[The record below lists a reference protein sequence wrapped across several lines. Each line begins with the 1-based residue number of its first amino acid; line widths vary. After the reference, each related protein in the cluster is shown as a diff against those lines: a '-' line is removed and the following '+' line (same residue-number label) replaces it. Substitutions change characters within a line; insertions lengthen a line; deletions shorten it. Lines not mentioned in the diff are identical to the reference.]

1 MKIFEIEQA
10 QAPATTTPGPGA
22 TAPQGQQPAGAAPSD
37 PAPTMP
43 AGQAPTDPAKAEA
56 DRKKTINQQ
65 RTAIQGQIKS
75 LDDQKKAL
83 HKFPSILTPVETVIF
98 TANR

>member
-10 QAPATTTPGPGA
+10 QAPTATPGPGA
-22 TAPQGQQPAGAAPSD
+22 TAPTGQAQTVTGQPQAGQTAPN
-37 PAPTMP
+37 MP
-43 AGQAPTDPAKAEA
+43 AGQVPTDPAKAEA
-56 DRKKTINQQ
+56 ERKKTISQQ

-83 HKFPSILTPVETVIF
+83 QQQLATLK
-98 TANR
+98 

>member
-1 MKIFEIEQA
+1 M
-10 QAPATTTPGPGA
+10 
-22 TAPQGQQPAGAAPSD
+22 PS
-37 PAPTMP
+37 
-43 AGQAPTDPAKAEA
+43 GQAPTDPAKAEA

-83 HKFPSILTPVETVIF
+83 QQQLATLK
-98 TANR
+98 

>member
-10 QAPATTTPGPGA
+10 PVTAPAAPDTNAALNRALATPQDQAPA
-22 TAPQGQQPAGAAPSD
+22 QPAPD
-37 PAPTMP
+37 VAPTMP

-56 DRKKTINQQ
+56 ERKKTIAQQ

-83 HKFPSILTPVETVIF
+83 QQQLATLK
-98 TANR
+98 

>member
-10 QAPATTTPGPGA
+10 PVTAPAAPDTNAALNRALA
-22 TAPQGQQPAGAAPSD
+22 TPQGSNAPAQPAPD
-37 PAPTMP
+37 VAPTMP

-56 DRKKTINQQ
+56 ERKKTIAQQ

-83 HKFPSILTPVETVIF
+83 QTQLATLK
-98 TANR
+98 

>member
-10 QAPATTTPGPGA
+10 TAPTATAPGA
-22 TAPQGQQPAGAAPSD
+22 TAPQGSNATPAPTATAPQGQGAAPTQD
-37 PAPTMP
+37 PMP

-56 DRKKTINQQ
+56 ERKKTIVQQ
-65 RTAIQGQIKS
+65 RTALQCQIKS

-83 HKFPSILTPVETVIF
+83 QQQLATLK
-98 TANR
+98 